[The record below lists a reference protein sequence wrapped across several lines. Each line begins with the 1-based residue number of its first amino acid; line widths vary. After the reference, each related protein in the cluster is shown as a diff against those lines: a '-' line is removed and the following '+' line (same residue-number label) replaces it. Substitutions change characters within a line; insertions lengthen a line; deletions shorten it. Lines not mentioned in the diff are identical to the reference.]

1 VPVDCFNNVEHEF
14 SENNEGL
21 GEDFTLYECLYEE
34 IERIQLPVIAYTSND
49 CGDCGTS
56 YNSSNRRDHIYISSV
71 SYIFLGFKT
80 LDTTFNSV
88 LEDNWKD
95 WTGARAIYLNLSS
108 DFGLSKICF
117 YRRILPNELNTFM
130 YILIAEC
137 TNVNDRNRIL
147 LLDFVDRFRLQRL
160 CGYLTVYSQ
169 FFQSKNNSMS
179 LSFDSSESQSVL
191 EVINHEITSDS
202 HSSSITPIDI

>member
-1 VPVDCFNNVEHEF
+1 
-14 SENNEGL
+14 
-21 GEDFTLYECLYEE
+21 LYEE
-34 IERIQLPVIAYTSND
+34 IERIELPVIAHTSND
-49 CGDCGTS
+49 CGTS
-56 YNSSNRRDHIYISSV
+56 YKSANRRDHVYISSI

-169 FFQSKNNSMS
+169 FLDSKNNSMS
-179 LSFDSSESQSVL
+179 SSFDSSESQSVL
-191 EVINHEITSDS
+191 EVINHEITSES
-202 HSSSITPIDI
+202 HSSSITPIEI